1 MRRGTHYIQS
11 SPGNQQFSSGRFTF
25 FAGYDGPFLCVFPVF
40 FMYDMSLEAPIRPD
54 YLLTAAVSGIVPM
67 NPVLMFLFPL

>member
-1 MRRGTHYIQS
+1 
-11 SPGNQQFSSGRFTF
+11 
-25 FAGYDGPFLCVFPVF
+25 
-40 FMYDMSLEAPIRPD
+40 MYDMSLEAPIRPD